1 MSGVDLHIHTNASD
15 GRLSPEEIVCKS
27 VDLRLSIISI
37 TDHDTVDGV
46 IPALEAAQGFT
57 ELKVIPGIEI
67 STDVPTGEVH
77 VLGYFIDYKHDE
89 LLDKLIK
96 MRNSRLD
103 RARKMVEKL
112 RNLGVVIEWERVKEI
127 AGDSSIG
134 RPHIAQVMFEKGYI
148 NSVKEA
154 FNSYIG
160 WGGPAYVS
168 RDKLTPVEAVELIL
182 KANGL
187 PVLAHPLTINEP
199 EKMIIEL
206 MAYGLIGIEA
216 YYHDSTVEDITRMV
230 KIAEKYNLIT
240 TGGTDYHGLD
250 DSTET
255 MLGGVEVPMESVERL
270 IALKNYSQ

>member
-1 MSGVDLHIHTNASD
+1 MSGVDLHIHSNASD
-15 GRLSPEEIVCKS
+15 GRFSPEEIVRKS
-27 VDLRLSIISI
+27 VDLGLSVISI
-37 TDHDTVDGV
+37 TDHDTVDGI
-46 IPALEAAQGFT
+46 IPALEAAQDFP
-57 ELKVIPGIEI
+57 ELKVIPGVEI
-67 STDVPTGEVH
+67 STDVSTGEVH

-89 LLDKLIK
+89 LLDKLMK

-148 NSVKEA
+148 NSLKEA
-154 FNSYIG
+154 FSRYIG

-168 RDKLTPVEAVELIL
+168 REKLTPGEAVELIL

-199 EKMIIEL
+199 EKMIVEL

-230 KIAEKYNLIT
+230 KIAEKYNLIP
-240 TGGTDYHGLD
+240 TGGTDYHGID
-250 DSTET
+250 DSIET
-255 MLGGVEVPMESVERL
+255 MLGGIDVPIESVERL
-270 IALKNYSQ
+270 IALAK